1 MRSHIV
7 TGLDIGTGSV
17 RAVVCEYN
25 QGSSI
30 PEILAMTKRNS
41 RGLRRG
47 YIVNIDE
54 AVDAIA
60 QTLSEAEKASGV
72 KIKNVVIGTGGISL
86 ETKTAV
92 GSVAVSRADS
102 EITDLDIDRAL
113 DASQSALT
121 DTLNKEI
128 IHRFPIGFKVDGQ
141 KIYGRV
147 EGLKGSKLEA
157 DCLFVTYSAQHLRDM
172 IQAVEMAGYRVA
184 EEDIVASPLAASIVT
199 LNKMQK
205 MAGCVLANIGSQTT
219 SIAIFEEGLPL
230 SINVF
235 PIGST
240 DITNDIALG
249 LKITLEEAEQVKRKE
264 LDPLV
269 PKKKLD
275 EIVDARLSDIF
286 EFIEGHLKKMGRN
299 GLLPAGIILT
309 GGGSGLDNISDQ
321 AKSYFRLPART
332 ADESVM
338 SSSKNQIKDSAWAVA
353 YGLCIFGSESDY
365 REPGTST
372 KILSNAVRYLKELLP

>member
-7 TGLDIGTGSV
+7 TGLDIGTASV

-30 PEILAMTKRNS
+30 PDVLAMTKRNS

-47 YIVNIDE
+47 YIVNIEE
-54 AVDAIA
+54 AADSIA
-60 QTLSEAEKASGV
+60 QTLQEAEKASGI
-72 KIKNVVIGTGGISL
+72 KIKNVVVGASSISL
-86 ETKTAV
+86 ETKTSI
-92 GSVAVSRADS
+92 GSVAVSRADL
-102 EITDLDIDRAL
+102 EITELDVERAM
-113 DASQSALT
+113 DASQSALS
-121 DTLNKEI
+121 DISNKVI
-128 IHRFPIGFKVDGQ
+128 IHRFPIGYKVDGE

-147 EGLKGSKLEA
+147 EGLKGNKLEA
-157 DCLFVTYSAQHLRDM
+157 ECLFVVYSAQHLRDL
-172 IQAVEMAGYRVA
+172 IQAVELAGYRVA
-184 EEDIVASPLAASIVT
+184 EDDIVASPLAASIVT

-264 LDPLV
+264 LDPLI

-275 EIVDARLSDIF
+275 EIIDARLSDIF
-286 EFIEGHLKKMGRN
+286 EFIEKHLKKMGRN
-299 GLLPAGIILT
+299 GLLPAGIVLT
-309 GGGSGLDNISDQ
+309 GGGSGLDDIADQ
-321 AKSYFRLPART
+321 AKGYFRLPART

-338 SSSKNQIKDSAWAVA
+338 ASSKKQIKDSAWAVA

-365 REPGTST
+365 REPAAST
-372 KILSNAVRYLKELLP
+372 KILQNAVRYLKELLP